1 MGDCPEL
8 RWEETASTEGQRAGG
23 GREGRIAYPGI
34 TLSYPLPPAAP
45 SHPTLQDP
53 LSPRQPVSPLQLV
66 PKIELSLAQLNT
78 NYRLA
83 KPQITGL
90 YFTPSSPFAFQMQPY
105 P

>member
-1 MGDCPEL
+1 MKGSELGGDE
-8 RWEETASTEGQRAGG
+8 RGG
-23 GREGRIAYPGI
+23 LPIQVSPFL
-34 TLSYPLPPAAP
+34 TLSPLLP
-45 SHPTLQDP
+45 HPTQHYKTP
-53 LSPRQPVSPLQLV
+53 LSPRQPVSPLQPV

-90 YFTPSSPFAFQMQPY
+90 YFAPSTHFAFQMQPY